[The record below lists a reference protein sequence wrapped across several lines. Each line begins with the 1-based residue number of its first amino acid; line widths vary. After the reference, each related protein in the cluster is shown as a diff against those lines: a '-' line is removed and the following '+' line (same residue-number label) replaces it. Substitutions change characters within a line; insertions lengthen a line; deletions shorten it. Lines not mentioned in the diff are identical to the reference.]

1 MRSLRSLLTLL
12 VVLLALL
19 SSCSKTPSHVIPEDK
34 MAEIIA
40 DINVG
45 NVIVDAER
53 SQYRD
58 DSSRM
63 VLMQSI
69 YARHGV
75 DAAMV
80 DTSLVWYGHNI
91 DRYVKVCE
99 KAEEILTARI
109 EKVEQ
114 SGGKTSQPQ
123 NSAILDG
130 DSVNLW
136 PGVPTLRIAGSPAS
150 DFQSFMLTSDR
161 SWDRGDRYTLSAK
174 GINTQGNV
182 TMYLAADYNDG
193 TTEFITSVRPAENVA
208 SLLFVVDSSKVAN
221 RVYGS
226 LYYHGSEGE
235 IAYLDSITLVR
246 TRGRNDNVAA
256 RKGQHITHNR

>member
-1 MRSLRSLLTLL
+1 MRSLPSLLTLFL
-12 VVLLALL
+12 LLALL
-19 SSCSKTPSHVIPEDK
+19 PSCRKTPSYVIPEDK
-34 MAEIIA
+34 MAELIA

-45 NVIVDAER
+45 NAIVDADR
-53 SQYRD
+53 GQFRD

-75 DAAMV
+75 DAARV
-80 DTSLVWYGHNI
+80 DTSLEWYGHNLEK
-91 DRYVKVCE
+91 YVKVCE

-109 EKVEQ
+109 EKAEQ
-114 SGGKTSQPQ
+114 AGGQTQQ
-123 NSAILDG
+123 TQSATVLDG

-136 PGVPTLRIAGSPAS
+136 PGVLTLRIAGSPAS
-150 DFQSFMLTSDR
+150 DFQSFMLASDR

-174 GINTQGNV
+174 GVNTRGNV
-182 TMYLAADYNDG
+182 TMFLAADYNDG
-193 TTEFITSVRPAENVA
+193 TTEYISSVMPAGNAA
-208 SLLFVVDSSKVAN
+208 SLLFVVDSSKVAS

-235 IAYLDSITLVR
+235 VSYLDSITLVR

-256 RKGQHITHNR
+256 RRGQYVSRNR